1 MIAAGA
7 AAEVG
12 AAPAPAGAAATLAM
26 NEEAF
31 RAFYA
36 STARPLW
43 AYLEAVTGDP
53 GAADDLLQESFL
65 RLLGARFTPVD
76 EEHRRRYL
84 FRIATNLLHDRRR
97 RAPRQAPFELREDD
111 AAVDGPAAAVGAR
124 HDLGRALARLK
135 PRERQVLWLAHV
147 EEASHAEIAAATG
160 VGTKSVRVLLFRAR
174 KRVAALLGGDAR
186 ARGAAEGVSK

>member
-26 NEEAF
+26 GEEAF
-31 RAFYA
+31 RAFYV

-97 RAPRQAPFELREDD
+97 RAPRQPLLELRED
-111 AAVDGPAAAVGAR
+111 DGPAAAVGAR

-147 EEASHAEIAAATG
+147 EEASHAEIAEATG

-174 KRVAALLGGDAR
+174 KRVAALLGGGAR
-186 ARGAAEGVSK
+186 ARGAAKGVAR